1 MARDPDTQPDMDT
14 TPEQRRFL
22 HDEFYG
28 LTLGATVQRA
38 KVYAD
43 GVADPDRRVF
53 QRRLQQQL
61 EASALR
67 YKDPQDDAN
76 HVAQIE
82 QLATSLSSECRGVLR
97 GGRFRIG
104 PAQKA
109 LNLFLK
115 YLWCAGEIG
124 PPPHCPFDYRIIQRL
139 KLSQRINWTD
149 LDDSATY
156 MALVKAA
163 RAQAAPLALPDWE
176 LQTYNTVSEAAI
188 RAT

>member
-1 MARDPDTQPDMDT
+1 MDT

-38 KVYAD
+38 RVYAPL
-43 GVADPDRRVF
+43 VPDRD
-53 QRRLQQQL
+53 RRLFQGRLQRQL
-61 EASALR
+61 EAIAVR
-67 YKDPQDDAN
+67 YQAPQDDGT
-76 HVAQIE
+76 HLAQIE
-82 QLATSLSSECRGVLR
+82 DLATSLSSECRDVLR

-139 KLSQRINWTD
+139 RLSKPINWTD
-149 LDDSATY
+149 LDDPATY
-156 MALVKAA
+156 MALVEAA
-163 RAQAAPLALPDWE
+163 RAKAAPFSLPDWE
-176 LQTYNTVSEAAI
+176 LKTYNRVSEAAI

>member
-1 MARDPDTQPDMDT
+1 MDT

-38 KVYAD
+38 RVYAG
-43 GVADPDRRVF
+43 GVADLDRRVF

-61 EASALR
+61 EAIAVR
-67 YKDPQDDAN
+67 YQTPQDDPT

-82 QLATSLSSECRGVLR
+82 LLATSLSSECRGVLR
-97 GGRFRIG
+97 DGRFRIG

-124 PPPHCPFDYRIIQRL
+124 PPPHCPFDRRIVQRL
-139 KLSQRINWTD
+139 GLAKPINWTD

-163 RAQAAPLALPDWE
+163 RAKADPLSLPDWE
-176 LQTYNTVSEAAI
+176 LQTYNRVSEAAI